1 MQTLIAL
8 MHACPQ
14 SGFQC
19 PTCKKVYGVKTGD
32 MPDGTM
38 TVKTQNYSL
47 PGHEG
52 YDTFEITYDFR
63 PGVHVSTHDSNGRS
77 AVLCMQIVLLL
88 YLRVDSWN
96 LDKVCTKDL
105 LCSEQ

>member
-1 MQTLIAL
+1 M
-8 MHACPQ
+8 
-14 SGFQC
+14 
-19 PTCKKVYGVKTGD
+19 KTGD

-88 YLRVDSWN
+88 YLRVDS
-96 LDKVCTKDL
+96 
-105 LCSEQ
+105 